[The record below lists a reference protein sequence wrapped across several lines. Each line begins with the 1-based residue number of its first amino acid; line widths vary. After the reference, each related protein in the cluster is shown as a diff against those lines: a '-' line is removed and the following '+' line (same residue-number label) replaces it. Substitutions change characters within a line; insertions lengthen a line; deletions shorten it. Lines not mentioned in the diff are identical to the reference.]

1 MAVESPVSGLCAE
14 GLAEIKQP
22 EADNDS
28 WGSALP

>member
-14 GLAEIKQP
+14 GFAEIQPP